1 MKKNLLSQGK
11 TSWVRRLLALG
22 GVMGTAFVALGYD
35 VRIETPTVW
44 YSFDSEAKATKY
56 RSLGWTGLTFS
67 ANNGGNPLEASP
79 NGQAL
84 GGTIIVYGSAFP
96 YGSGDWTTVTR
107 IKARPV
113 SATSVNYPVL
123 WSYGRMVDAN
133 LDNFGLYMDG
143 KTAGRMRWAMACN
156 KNFTTGQIIDFDV
169 PTANTAY
176 HTYAAIY
183 RAARKQ
189 VDVYCD
195 GVKVGT
201 LDWKTCSSSNANWC
215 WYTNSGANAVGS
227 GAALNSP
234 MDDFRHYQRALSD
247 EELVLLHNM
256 LDAGHVYGGPLGTT
270 SRLVWQNVQ
279 LADVKKFQA
288 LTYSKSFNVNA
299 GDLCKPWT
307 AHVLSNDGTTANVQF
322 QYGSIRWVRVTF
334 TQQGND
340 VWANIQPN
348 GIGYGSFEPGVDVT
362 TRPATATWPDPFASD
377 YYYNV
382 VGLTFDTVSRADEE
396 SRFTWYAAE
405 GAPASAIGNY
415 RQYWNT
421 PADLAAAKLYFP
433 YADGLRHTVAARN
446 RCLGGDV
453 AIDGNYAFTE
463 GGGFSWASLGLGATA
478 RLEYDPSAVSVHLAT
493 APTIAEGAK
502 FALPA
507 KYAAATKGRLQ
518 VMSWDAGTFPVE
530 RLADFF
536 DATSCAA
543 AAPVLTVESNS
554 LWLTLDPDWQPPKVS
569 VLAVGD
575 SITDGVGAEP
585 RPNWRLPLMKKLT
598 ALGYEP
604 TALGF
609 RTNNHTDASGVDAP
623 EAWRAHSGVGGQ
635 FAHTSAAQ
643 GGVVDTICPYLEQA
657 GVPDVAVL
665 LFGYNDINGS
675 NYTGEQLYNVWKE
688 TLDRAIAYRPT
699 TKFVCGSVIP
709 NVSSGFAAAKK
720 TAIQDFRARMMA
732 QIAKAPGEP
741 GAFPAN
747 QVYLADTYQAIPQTT
762 GSYSSDGC
770 HPDWYGHTVM
780 ADCFATA
787 ITNALAAPRPEG
799 TVATNLLAGAKA
811 NVPAAYREGFKLC
824 RTLHLAETGNFT
836 MDVLPTYDPVDETM
850 DGATANISRVGYYVE
865 LRRKG
870 RAHRRFVWADMD
882 AFGARNLATV
892 GVPTMSDTA
901 FQGLATR
908 LHVYSNDPGVDNVD
922 ATDNTVSAWLEF
934 WPETSENRACGLP
947 GSPQKTFTTGL
958 DWNDSRGTNPRGSMQ
973 VHRLCAEGPFA
984 AKTVFAFN
992 AFATGRN
999 DPYEIGLGIFP
1010 QQYYAVEQNLID
1022 GHYTDSYRSI
1032 DWTWTQN
1039 TPTLS
1044 SRAYDEIVIEIW
1056 TKAAADETD
1065 VAYDAWW
1072 TGAVDADVTNPGNWA
1087 CTNVF
1092 GSVVSGKTPQ
1102 GFSRVRLGGPVAL
1115 DIPEGAP
1122 FAYAMLE
1129 FTKTVTLQADCDW
1142 RGFDL
1147 ADVQT
1152 GGVIDLNGHKLFVRG
1167 YNGTSAVA
1175 FTVTDSATGGE
1186 LHVDVAEGET
1196 FVNEAIALTGNLKL
1210 VKDGA
1215 GTFIAMKK
1223 AQLYRGG
1230 TEIAAGKMRNGFASS
1245 MGDNPFGGSGLTVN
1259 GAISVVV
1266 HTGAT
1271 LDLNGSYWWGY
1282 HTITLDG
1289 GTLYDA
1295 TGYVSGKH
1303 FNPVLK
1309 LTADSFLAI
1318 AGNGNYSLYFEGVLD
1333 LQGHRLTVTIPVGTN
1348 FLRWRGQPMTCSGTF
1363 DVASGGGFTTELP
1376 FNAPNVDFR
1385 MGAAFQPTAPL
1396 TVKGYDAVF
1405 NGGDYNTGSTN
1416 LVVNGVFKPTSP
1428 NFYGCTMANGSTID
1442 ISDKTAVWTTS
1453 GTSAKSRNTV
1463 DFVDGATVAIDLGTR
1478 AVPQAWTYFV
1488 TWKEP
1493 PKNLSTLKFKVKGKY
1508 GAVSIAVGDEKGVR
1522 ILRQNQIIFFR

>member
-1 MKKNLLSQGK
+1 MNKFLRRGFLP
-11 TSWVRRLLALG
+11 RLLMLG
-22 GVMGTAFVALGYD
+22 GMFGVFFAVQAYD
-35 VRIETPTVW
+35 VRIEAPTVW
-44 YSFDSEAKATKY
+44 YSFDQDKTNDLYSQ
-56 RSLGWTGLTFS
+56 GLTPLSFS
-67 ANNGGNPLEASP
+67 VSLSGRVSSEASP
-79 NGQAL
+79 NGRAL
-84 GGTIIVYGSAFP
+84 CGTTIIYGPNFP

-107 IKARPV
+107 IKARPAD
-113 SATSVNYPVL
+113 ATSVDYPVL
-123 WSYGRMVDAN
+123 WSYGRMVESN
-133 LDNFGLYMDG
+133 LHNFGLYMNG
-143 KTAGRMRWAMACN
+143 KTPGRMRWAMGCA
-156 KNFTTGQIIDFDV
+156 KAFMAGQVIDFDV

-176 HTYAAIY
+176 HTYAAVY
-183 RAARKQ
+183 RSARKQ

-201 LDWKTCSSSNANWC
+201 LDWTTCNSKNANWC

-227 GAALNSP
+227 GGGFNSR

-247 EELVLLHNM
+247 EELVLLHNQ

-270 SRLVWQNVQ
+270 SLLVWKNVQ
-279 LADVKKFQA
+279 LADIKNFNA
-288 LTYSKSFNVNA
+288 LTFSKSFTTKV
-299 GDLCKPWT
+299 GDLCRPWT

-322 QYGSIRWVRVTF
+322 QYAAIRWVRVTF

-340 VWANIQPN
+340 VYASIPAK
-348 GIGYGSFEPGVDVT
+348 GVGYGSFTAGVDVT
-362 TRPATATWPDPFASD
+362 TKTATATWDPLSGD

-382 VGLTFDTVSRADEE
+382 VGLSFDTRSRADAE
-396 SRFTWYAAE
+396 SRFVWYAPE
-405 GAPASAIGNY
+405 GGAASAAGSY
-415 RQYWNT
+415 RQYWNA
-421 PADLAAAKLYFP
+421 PANLATAKLYFP

-453 AIDGNYAFTE
+453 AIDGDYVFTE
-463 GGGFSWASLGLGATA
+463 GGGFDWAALDLGATA
-478 RLEYDPSAVSVHLAT
+478 RLTYDPAAVSIHLAT

-502 FALPA
+502 FALSSD
-507 KYAAATKGRLQ
+507 YAAATKGRLL
-518 VMSWDAGTFPVE
+518 VMNWDAGTFPAE

-543 AAPVLTVESNS
+543 ANPVLSVEGNA
-554 LWLTLDPDWQPPKVS
+554 LWLTLDSAWQPPKVS

-575 SITDGVGAEP
+575 SITDGVGTAP
-585 RPNWRLPLMKKLT
+585 CANWRLPLMKKLT
-598 ALGYEP
+598 AFGYEP

-709 NVSSGFAAAKK
+709 NVSSGFAASKT
-720 TAIQDFRARMMA
+720 TAIQDFRTRMMA
-732 QIAKAPGEP
+732 QIAKAPDEP

-747 QVYLADTYQAIPQTT
+747 QVFLADTYQVIPRTT

-780 ADCFATA
+780 AACFATA
-787 ITNALAAPRPEG
+787 ITNALAAPQPVG
-799 TVATNLLAGAKA
+799 VVTTNLQEGAVA
-811 NVPAAYREGFKLC
+811 NVPAAYRAGFKLC
-824 RTLHLAETGNFT
+824 RTLHVGATGNFT
-836 MDVLPTYDPVDETM
+836 MDVPPTYDPVDATM
-850 DGATANISRVGYYVE
+850 DGASANLARVGYYVE

-882 AFGARNLATV
+882 AFGAHNLATV

-922 ATDNTVSAWLEF
+922 ATNDTVSAWLEF

-947 GSPQKTFTTGL
+947 GSPAKTFTTGL
-958 DWNDSRGTNPRGSMQ
+958 DWNDVRGSNPRGSMQ
-973 VHRLCAEGPFA
+973 VHRLCEEGPFA

-999 DPYEIGLGIFP
+999 DPFEIGLGIFP
-1010 QQYYAVEQNLID
+1010 QQYYAVERNLID

-1039 TPTLS
+1039 TPTLNS
-1044 SRAYDEIVIEIW
+1044 QAYDEIVIQIW
-1056 TKAAADETD
+1056 TKAASEETD

-1092 GSVVSGKTPQ
+1092 GSVENGKTPQ
-1102 GFSRVRLGGPVAL
+1102 GFSRVRLGGSLAL
-1115 DIPEGAP
+1115 DIPAGSSL
-1122 FAYAMLE
+1122 AYALLD
-1129 FTKTVTLQADCDW
+1129 FTSTISLAADCDW
-1142 RGFDL
+1142 RGLDL
-1147 ADVQT
+1147 DDIPSGA
-1152 GGVIDLNGHKLFVRG
+1152 VIDLNGHKLFV
-1167 YNGTSAVA
+1167 NGRDGTAKVA

-1186 LHVDVAEGET
+1186 LHVDVGEGET
-1196 FVNEAIALTGNLKL
+1196 FVNSTITLAGNLKL

-1215 GTFIAMKK
+1215 GTFTVMKK
-1223 AQLYRGG
+1223 AQPYQGG
-1230 TEIAAGKMRNGFASS
+1230 TEVAAGTMRNGFTSS
-1245 MGDNPFGGSGLTVN
+1245 MGDYPFGGNGIKVN
-1259 GAISVVV
+1259 GAIQVVV
-1266 HTGAT
+1266 RAGAT
-1271 LDLNGSYWWGY
+1271 LDLNGSYWWGH

-1295 TGYVSGKH
+1295 TGYSDAH
-1303 FNPVLK
+1303 TFNPLLT
-1309 LTADSFLAI
+1309 LTADSFLVT
-1318 AGNGNYSLYFEGVLD
+1318 AGKGNYGLYFSGVLD
-1333 LQGHRLTVTIPVGTN
+1333 LQGHRLTVTIPTGTN
-1348 FLRWRGQPMTCSGTF
+1348 FLRWRGQSMTCSGIL
-1363 DVASGGGFTTELP
+1363 DVASGGGFTTETA
-1376 FNAPNVDFR
+1376 FVAPSVVLR
-1385 MGAAFQPTAPL
+1385 MNAAFQPSAPL
-1396 TVKGYDAVF
+1396 TVGGYDAVF
-1405 NGGDYNTGSTN
+1405 NGGDYNTGTTN
-1416 LVVNGVFKPTSP
+1416 MVVNGVFNPISQ
-1428 NFYGCTMANGSTID
+1428 NFYGCTLATGATID
-1442 ISDKTAVWTTS
+1442 LSQKTSVWSTS
-1453 GTSAKSRNTV
+1453 GTSVKARNTV
-1463 DFVDGATVAIDLGTR
+1463 DFNDGATVWIDLGER
-1478 AVPQAWTYFV
+1478 HVPQTWTYFV
-1488 TWKEP
+1488 SWKVP
-1493 PKNLSTLKFKVKGKY
+1493 PANLATLAFKVKGRY
-1508 GAVSIAVGDEKGVR
+1508 GRSSIAVGDETGVR
-1522 ILRQNQIIFFR
+1522 ILRQAQTIFLR

>member
-1 MKKNLLSQGK
+1 MNKFLRRGFL
-11 TSWVRRLLALG
+11 RRLWALG
-22 GVMGTAFVALGYD
+22 GLFGVFFAVHAYD
-35 VRIETPTVW
+35 VRIEAPTVW
-44 YSFDSEAKATKY
+44 YSFDQDKSANDLHSLGLTPLTFNNGVLKAT
-56 RSLGWTGLTFS
+56 SVVS
-67 ANNGGNPLEASP
+67 EASP
-79 NGQAL
+79 NGKAL
-84 GGTIIVYGSAFP
+84 KGAAIIYGSSFP
-96 YGSGDWTTVTR
+96 YGAGDWTTVTR
-107 IKARPV
+107 IKARPA
-113 SATSVNYPVL
+113 SSTSVDYPVL
-123 WSYGRMVDAN
+123 WSYGRMTDAK
-133 LDNFGLYMDG
+133 LDNFGLYMNG
-143 KTAGRMRWAMACN
+143 KTAGRMRWAMA
-156 KNFTTGQIIDFDV
+156 KSSKFTAGQIIDFDV

-183 RAARKQ
+183 RSARKQ

-201 LDWKTCSSSNANWC
+201 LDWTTCSSSNANWC
-215 WYTNSGANAVGS
+215 WYTNSGANAAGS

-247 EELVLLHNM
+247 EELVLLHNQ
-256 LDAGHVYGGPLGTT
+256 LDAGHVYGGPLGMT
-270 SRLVWQNVQ
+270 SLLVWKNVQ
-279 LADVKKFQA
+279 LADIKNFQA
-288 LTYSKSFNVNA
+288 LTFSKSFSTSVDN
-299 GDLCKPWT
+299 LCRPWT
-307 AHVLSNDGTTANVQF
+307 AHVLSNNGTTAHVQF
-322 QYGSIRWVRVTF
+322 QYGTIRWVRVTF
-334 TQQGND
+334 TQQGDD
-340 VWANIQPN
+340 VYASIPAK
-348 GIGYGSFEPGVDVT
+348 GVGYGSFTAGVDVT
-362 TRPATATWPDPFASD
+362 TKTATATWDPLTSD

-382 VGLTFDTVSRADEE
+382 VGLTYDTVGRADEE
-396 SRFTWYAAE
+396 SYFTWYAPE
-405 GAPASAIGNY
+405 GGVASAVGNY

-421 PADLAAAKLYFP
+421 PANLATAKLYFP
-433 YADGLRHTVAARN
+433 YADGLRHTVTVRN
-446 RCLGGDV
+446 RCVLGNVAVDGDYV
-453 AIDGNYAFTE
+453 FTE
-463 GGGFSWASLGLGATA
+463 GGGLDCAALDLGATA
-478 RLEYDPSAVSVHLAT
+478 RLEYDPAAIPVHLAT

-507 KYAAATKGRLQ
+507 RYATATKGRLL
-518 VMSWDAGTFPVE
+518 VMSWNTGTFPAE

-536 DATSCAA
+536 DAASCPAA
-543 AAPVLTVESNS
+543 HPVLSVEGNA

-575 SITDGVGAEP
+575 SITDGVGAAP
-585 RPNWRLPLMKKLT
+585 CPNWRLPLMKRLT

-623 EAWRAHSGVGGQ
+623 DAWRAHSGVGGQ

-657 GVPDVAVL
+657 GVPDVTVL

-720 TAIQDFRARMMA
+720 TAIQDFRTRMMA
-732 QIAKAPGEP
+732 QIAKAPDEP

-747 QVYLADTYQAIPQTT
+747 QVFLADTYQAIPQTT

-787 ITNALAAPRPEG
+787 ITNALAAPQPVG
-799 TVATNLLAGAKA
+799 VVTTNLLEGAVA
-811 NVPAAYREGFKLC
+811 NVPAAYRAGFKLC
-824 RTLHLAETGNFT
+824 RTLHVAETGNFT
-836 MDVLPTYDPVDETM
+836 MDVPPTYDPVNETM
-850 DGATANISRVGYYVE
+850 DGPTANISRVGYYVE

-882 AFGARNLATV
+882 AFGARDLATV

-922 ATDNTVSAWLEF
+922 ATNNTVSAWLEF

-947 GSPQKTFTTGL
+947 GSPVKTFTTGL
-958 DWNDSRGTNPRGSMQ
+958 DWNDVRGTNPRGSMQ
-973 VHRLCAEGPFA
+973 VHRLCNEGPFA

-999 DPYEIGLGIFP
+999 DPFEIGLGIFP

-1044 SRAYDEIVIEIW
+1044 SRAYDEIVIQIW
-1056 TKAAADETD
+1056 TKAAADEAD

-1102 GFSRVRLGGPVAL
+1102 EFSRVRLGGSVAL
-1115 DIPEGAP
+1115 DIPADSP

-1142 RGFDL
+1142 RGLDL
-1147 ADVQT
+1147 DDVQT

-1167 YNGTSAVA
+1167 RDGTSVAA

-1196 FVNEAIALTGNLKL
+1196 FVNATIAFTGNLKL

-1215 GTFIAMKK
+1215 GTFITMKK

-1230 TEIAAGKMRNGFASS
+1230 TDIVSGKMRNGFTSS
-1245 MGDNPFGGSGLTVN
+1245 MGDNPFGGSGISVN
-1259 GAISVVV
+1259 GAIQVVV
-1266 HTGAT
+1266 RAGAT

-1295 TGYVSGKH
+1295 TGYASGKT
-1303 FNPVLK
+1303 FNAF
-1309 LTADSFLAI
+1309 LTLTDDSFLAI

-1348 FLRWRGQPMTCSGTF
+1348 FLRWRGRPMTCSGTF

-1376 FNAPNVDFR
+1376 FDAPNVDFR
-1385 MGAAFQPTAPL
+1385 MNAAFQPSVPL
-1396 TVKGYDAVF
+1396 TVKGYEAVF
-1405 NGGDYNTGSTN
+1405 NGGDYNTGTTN
-1416 LVVNGVFKPTSP
+1416 MVVNGVFKPISP

-1442 ISDKTAVWTTS
+1442 ISGKTAAWSTS
-1453 GTSAKSRNTV
+1453 GISVKSRNTV
-1463 DFVDGATVAIDLGTR
+1463 DFETDALVWIDLGER
-1478 AVPQAWTYFV
+1478 RVPQVWTYFV
-1488 TWKEP
+1488 TWKNP
-1493 PKNLSTLKFKVKGKY
+1493 PENLTTLKFKVKGLY
-1508 GAVSIAVGDEKGVR
+1508 GASSIAVADETGVR
-1522 ILRQNQIIFFR
+1522 ILRQSQTIFLR